1 MYIFVRLAKCK
12 KLTFL
17 FITSRQIEL
26 EGCATSQITQNW
38 IVISYL
44 LKFFK
49 QIAIISI
56 EIDCFP
62 RCPITYFL
70 DSRVDGG
77 VDERVEGWEE
87 GWMLGWIL

>member
-1 MYIFVRLAKCK
+1 MILSVYFCK
-12 KLTFL
+12 IGKMQKIEFL

-26 EGCATSQITQNW
+26 EGCATSQIAQNW

-49 QIAIISI
+49 QIAIITI

-70 DSRVDGG
+70 DSMSSKCLHEKQQYKVWRDSNQ
-77 VDERVEGWEE
+77 
-87 GWMLGWIL
+87 